1 MSRDLHARPLR
12 RRVTKAATFLTVGGV
27 ALFAAAA
34 PAFAGNSGSG
44 TTNALL
50 GAGSLSVTSVA
61 SATNISGTVAGTLT
75 GDLPAV
81 TLQDT
86 TGSGAGWNTTAA
98 VSDLTY
104 TGTWGAVGAATA
116 LTTATSG
123 AFTDTADGV
132 TYTVTTGTITA
143 GIGTF
148 TYTSTDAGDLTGSG
162 NSVATTNN
170 AVGTKGLTI
179 NFGIQNIASGSQ
191 YRIHAGTQSAS
202 AMSLDTAASGAG
214 VTTTAGNTAPS
225 LTGNG
230 SSVTGGGVS
239 QTSYGSAAKFLTA
252 AVGNGMGTYV
262 ATPGVSVATDAT
274 SWAAT
279 YTAGVQYSIVTGP

>member
-1 MSRDLHARPLR
+1 MPRDLSASLR
-12 RRVTKAATFLTVGGV
+12 RRPLAKAATFLTVGSV

-34 PAFAGNSGSG
+34 PAFAGTSGSG

-50 GAGSLSVTSVA
+50 GAGSLSVTNVA
-61 SATNISGTVAGTLT
+61 SATNISGTVGGTMT

-86 TGSGAGWNTTAA
+86 TGSGAGWNSTAA

-104 TGTWGAVGAATA
+104 TGTWAAVGAATA

-143 GIGTF
+143 GVGTF
-148 TYTSTDAGDLTGSG
+148 TYTSTDAGDASGSG
-162 NSVATTNN
+162 TAVATTNN
-170 AVGTKGLTI
+170 AVGTKGLTV
-179 NFGIQNIASGSQ
+179 NFGTQNLTSGSQ
-191 YRIHAGTQSAS
+191 YRIHAGTESAS
-202 AMSLDTAASGAG
+202 ALSVDTAAAGAG
-214 VTTTAGNTAPS
+214 VTTTAGNTAPT

-230 SSVTGGGVS
+230 TSVSGGGVS
-239 QTSYGSAAKFLTA
+239 QSSYGSAVKFVTA
-252 AVGNGMGTYV
+252 SVGNGMGTYV
-262 ATPGVSVATDAT
+262 ATPGVSIATDVT

>member
-1 MSRDLHARPLR
+1 L
-12 RRVTKAATFLTVGGV
+12 
-27 ALFAAAA
+27 
-34 PAFAGNSGSG
+34 N
-44 TTNALL
+44 
-50 GAGSLSVTSVA
+50 
-61 SATNISGTVAGTLT
+61 

-104 TGTWGAVGAATA
+104 TGTWAAVGSATA
-116 LTTATSG
+116 LTTATSN

-143 GIGTF
+143 GIGNF
-148 TYTSTDAGDLTGSG
+148 TYTSTDAADPSGSSSLT
-162 NSVATTNN
+162 VANTNN

-179 NFGIQNIASGSQ
+179 NFGTQNIASGSQ
-191 YRIHAGTQSAS
+191 YRIHAGTQSAN
-202 AMSLDTAASGAG
+202 AMALDTSASGAG
-214 VTTTAGNTAPS
+214 VTTTAGNTAPT

-230 SSVTGGGVS
+230 NPLSGGGVS
-239 QTSYGSAAKFLTA
+239 QTSYGNATKFVTA
-252 AVGNGMGTYV
+252 TVGTGMGTYV
-262 ATPGVSVATDAT
+262 ATPGVSVSTDAT

>member
-1 MSRDLHARPLR
+1 MRRDPSPTLLR
-12 RRVTKAATFLTVGGV
+12 RRAAKGAAFVALGGL
-27 ALFAAAA
+27 ALFAAAG
-34 PAFAGNSGSG
+34 PAHAGTSGSG
-44 TTNALL
+44 TANALL
-50 GAGSLSVTSVA
+50 AGGSLSVTNVA
-61 SATNISGTVAGTLT
+61 SATSINGTVAGTMS

-98 VSDLTY
+98 VSDLSY
-104 TGTWGAVGAATA
+104 TGTWAAVGTATA
-116 LTTATSG
+116 LTTATSS

-143 GIGTF
+143 GIGSF
-148 TYTSTDAGDLTGSG
+148 TYTSNDAADASGSG
-162 NSVATTNN
+162 TALANTNN

-179 NFGIQNIASGSQ
+179 NFGTQLITSGSQ
-191 YRIHAGTQSAS
+191 YRIHVGTQSAS
-202 AMSLDTAASGAG
+202 AMSLDTSASGAG
-214 VTTTAGNTAPS
+214 VTTTVGNAAPT

-230 SSVTGGGVS
+230 TSVSGGGTS
-239 QTSYGSAAKFLTA
+239 QTSYGSAAKFVTA

-262 ATPGVSVATDAT
+262 ATPGVSIATDAS